1 MAELDRTAHTLAP
14 INLWPFDTHLHNP
27 SYMFGLSKLL
37 YLHGVIQETKIN
49 NASVPPPM
57 AFSEASAQIYRLPV
71 FILLLSATF
80 PAYLSRVAVTGRRV
94 PLLLISA
101 HIPAVWM
108 CGCGSTL
115 QLRLAICA
123 IYVLGSRQCS
133 LNAAGGASPR
143 LPLNLSGIRCMRVL
157 WCL

>member
-1 MAELDRTAHTLAP
+1 
-14 INLWPFDTHLHNP
+14 
-27 SYMFGLSKLL
+27 
-37 YLHGVIQETKIN
+37 
-49 NASVPPPM
+49 M

-80 PAYLSRVAVTGRRV
+80 PTFLSQVAVTGRRV

-101 HIPAVWM
+101 HMPAVWM

-123 IYVLGSRQCS
+123 ISVLGSRQCGS
-133 LNAAGGASPR
+133 LNAASGASPSY
-143 LPLNLSGIRCMRVL
+143 L
-157 WCL
+157 